1 MTPSKIFFY
10 LCLSFIF
17 GVFVGSMISIPQSYL
32 LGFLFLGISA
42 FFFKKHRKIAIIGF
56 CLILFSIGAWRY
68 QRVDLNIKNND
79 LKQYND
85 QQVILVGKVLI
96 EPDVR
101 ENTTQLTVDVGKIVI
116 GKEIVSTFGR
126 ILVKANKY
134 PEYNYADVLI
144 IRGLLKTPE
153 EFQDFNY
160 KDYLAK
166 KGIFSLIDWPNI
178 EIIKKGNY
186 SNLWQFGY
194 AQVLEFKNGIR
205 ENINQYFSFPQNTLF
220 AAALLGDQSAMPQE
234 LKEKLNITGL
244 RHITAISGMNIS
256 ILCSILMSLLLGFG
270 FWRNQAFYISLIVIF
285 LFVVIIGF
293 QASVVRAGIMGAVFL
308 LGQKVGRLS
317 VSSRA
322 IVITAAIMLFIN
334 PMLLRWDV
342 GFQLS
347 FLALLGI
354 IFLTKPLTRLFKF
367 IPQDK
372 FINLRS
378 IIVTTFAAQ
387 VFTLPI
393 LIYNF
398 GRISLISPLTNVLIL
413 PVIYW
418 IMIFGFLFAI
428 LGIVYSGFAWILFW
442 PCWFL
447 TAYSEKVINIFS
459 QPWAIKT
466 FGDVHWIWLVIF
478 YVFLAVIIWQVKKK
492 EKLEF
497 LNY

>member
-32 LGFLFLGISA
+32 LGFLFLGILV

-68 QRVDLNIKNND
+68 QRVDLDIKDND
-79 LKQYND
+79 LKQYNG
-85 QQVILVGKVLI
+85 QQVILVGKVLV

-101 ENTTQLTVDVGKIVI
+101 ENITQLTVDVGKIVL
-116 GKEIVSTFGR
+116 GEEIVSTSGR

-178 EIIKKGNY
+178 EIIKKGDY
-186 SNLWQFGY
+186 SNLWQFSY
-194 AQVLEFKNGIR
+194 AQVLGFKNGIR
-205 ENINQYFSFPQNTLF
+205 ENINRYFSFPQNTLF

-256 ILCSILMSLLLGFG
+256 ILCSILMSLLLGLG
-270 FWRNQAFYISLIVIF
+270 FWRNQAFCISLVVIF
-285 LFVVIIGF
+285 LFVVMIGF

-322 IVITAAIMLFIN
+322 IVITATIMLLIN

-354 IFLTKPLTRLFKF
+354 IFLTQPLTKLFRF

-428 LGIVYSGFAWILFW
+428 LGTAYSGFAWILFW

-459 QPWAIKT
+459 QPWAAKT

-478 YVFLAVIIWQVKKK
+478 YVFLTFVIWQVKKK